1 MFVRMKTATMKIFPA
16 RAGQCLTACVLV
28 LFCAMAVGA
37 GGKADSDS
45 HAKVSLLAEET
56 LFTPGH
62 PAWIGLFFDLE
73 KEWHIYWVNPGR
85 SGAALRVHWRL
96 PRGFKAGE
104 IHWPVPSRVGA
115 GEVTDYGYEGRVLL
129 PLELQVP
136 ANYSPGTRI
145 KIVADVQYMICR
157 KLVCM
162 IAEAQPTLLQPSIH
176 ESATDSAA
184 KLKMFQETLE
194 SEPKPMPAAWKAR
207 AFDDGRNFVL
217 TLESGAP
224 ITKAS
229 FFPLVSNQLDN
240 AAAQTITPTRR
251 GVQMTLKKSAE
262 LALLPRPIPTLKGI
276 VVLAPHEAYEIA
288 APLAAQ

>member
-1 MFVRMKTATMKIFPA
+1 MKILPA
-16 RAGQCLTACVLV
+16 RAGRYLITCVLV
-28 LFCAMAVGA
+28 LSAAATVGA
-37 GGKADSDS
+37 QADSDS
-45 HAKVSLLAEET
+45 HAKVSLLAEESS
-56 LFTPGH
+56 LTPGH
-62 PAWIGLFFDLE
+62 PAWIGLLFDLE

-85 SGAALRVHWRL
+85 SGAALRIHWRL
-96 PRGFKAGE
+96 PSGFKAGE

-129 PLELQVP
+129 PLQLRVP
-136 ANYSPGTRI
+136 ANYSPGTRV
-145 KIVADVQYMICR
+145 KIVAAVQYMICR

-162 IAEAQPTLLQPSIH
+162 IAEAQPTFSLPSTH

-194 SEPKPMPAAWKAR
+194 SEPKPMPSAWKAR

-251 GVQMTLKKSAE
+251 GVQITLKKSAD

-276 VVLAPHEAYEIA
+276 VVLAPHEAYQIA
-288 APLAAQ
+288 APLADQ